1 MQYPLKIH
9 VMTMVYEWGK
19 FTYSIFPDTY
29 GSDLWVVFN
38 FYKGTYK
45 REYNLV
51 WFKIWTLR

>member
-9 VMTMVYEWGK
+9 VMTMAYEWGK

-51 WFKIWTLR
+51 WFKI